1 MDIKEL
7 QSFKLGDAVKFH
19 DQLNPKLF
27 VGNRLDPAVKK
38 QLIEIAKD
46 FLQELGVEDIKVK
59 DITLSGSN
67 AAYSYTP
74 HSDLD
79 LHVLIDYNQFPN
91 NPVYKELFM
100 AKKNLYN
107 DKHDITIRGIPV
119 ELYAQDS
126 NEPFVSL
133 GQYSILNDKWIQ
145 IPTKRRANFD
155 QNATK
160 SKFGKLQD
168 FVLRALKE
176 KNVGKV
182 KQALEIIKRYRK
194 AGLTKG
200 GEFSPENLAYK
211 ALRNQG
217 AIQKL
222 FDLRDKLHSK
232 HLSIENMY
240 ANINEATDKP
250 IIYFDMDGVLADF
263 NGGYEKLFGK
273 QPGDSARDDPNV
285 GKLVGS
291 DFFSKLDKLPY
302 ADELI
307 KTSVKLFGGYSIC
320 SSPLRGDHKNSELN
334 KRLWIQQH
342 LNPQPDNIVI
352 TGKKDSYAKGKNV
365 LIDDKPKNIIPWRER
380 GGIGILYNAYTD
392 DPNSVIEQ
400 LKQIAGVV
408 DEDIPVTPGPTQKQR
423 TAAISKT
430 QPKLGSGYFGKVYD
444 QPEGELGIGT
454 AKKISRF
461 DQDKPTLD
469 GYYAYINRLMS
480 LKDQNDNP
488 YLPQVYNANIVKPKR
503 GAPYFELDMEKLT
516 PWKDLEEDELLT
528 IFSRALDVQLNSV
541 EEFRQLVGRKG
552 VPYKDII
559 IEELLRYM
567 TKTLKDPNYKDIKG
581 NSIKDPQLIE
591 AINIIRYLEK
601 TGYGEDLHGGNI
613 MVRRT
618 KYGPQLVLTDPLSFG
633 SQAKM
638 DQVEQG
644 KIRVNT
650 VGVTVPPDYFV
661 YVYDKFNNNAVEIVK
676 MYGSSDEIKKEVRQK
691 YDPYWYDVEIIAND
705 RKLDAPAQPP
715 KPKKVDTGNDWI
727 PVTKTTQ
734 KQARNKQ
741 HSPKKYV
748 VYDQPHDAP
757 PWKTKKMLGDVV
769 ASSENEALRLA
780 RQKFQNIPPH
790 KISVMIDL
798 LGTDFDKKL
807 DEEDD
812 YSIEAREIDKK
823 LKAAGYKKIGAGAE
837 AAVYIRD
844 QGSVIKILMPDL
856 EDMKDLNKDFY
867 NAEKTF
873 IKFYNFVKQNKGN
886 PFLPKFIPI
895 QGKDYARFKIGD
907 RTFLQISMEQLYPY
921 KKNSLEEA
929 IIWAF
934 SEFAAS
940 QTPWSEVEDHM
951 GDPETFEYFGDN
963 PQQYYFMAKHT
974 APKKF
979 AKAWQTIAM
988 TDKNK
993 LNYYHLLYETMA
1005 ALYKYG
1011 RKNNIGWD
1019 LHTENVMRR
1028 KDGTLVITD
1037 PFYGFINNKLN
1048 EVKALE
1054 DYDPN
1059 GPPPGPEFKPTMP
1072 AGTVRVDVSDVY
1084 DWYKLGQHI
1093 SNMKGLGRHDFGK
1106 GPPSTIM
1113 AFGSEPEEHRYIQD
1127 LEKTGLTTTDI
1138 DPIDKNQ
1145 PKGMKRQKTDPTYNV
1160 NEAFDQP
1167 YKLKWYP
1174 GDWDEVTAYA
1184 DMPDGDDLT
1193 IIFNNDENEEGEEAW
1208 SVEFYRNNSQEIT
1221 GEGDAQRIFA
1231 TVLSAIQTFIKK
1243 YKPNRI
1249 IFSASKEVE
1258 PGQKIQSRANLYDRL
1273 VQRYAKALGYKA
1285 FRADAGNKV
1294 HYELSKIN
1302 KGVVEGSGNN
1312 NVIAQKIF
1320 FARSKIAPKAWS
1332 YDHVG
1337 FITKDGKQIQMSGH
1351 KGNDVYITNDVTDDP
1366 EFPQQQIKVVSLPK
1380 PVNVPTTNSVGAE
1393 NCGTF
1398 VANVLQANGFKGFD
1412 TEKLYRVFKKP
1423 KQQGVAEGEMRDLD
1437 IDFQDQQW
1445 DAIVGY
1451 VIAGLKKNMDIGTM
1465 ELNLYKWGGKEMFDV
1480 DQELEDRGFRDVADL
1495 AKHIK
1500 DNNYKYVPPTDF
1512 GLGDLSNG
1520 LSEASGYIPSE
1531 KEKNDPRY
1539 KTALTVDVKP
1549 DSIKKNAKSFG
1560 FKVSRAGIPPLLRP

>member
-1 MDIKEL
+1 M
-7 QSFKLGDAVKFH
+7 
-19 DQLNPKLF
+19 
-27 VGNRLDPAVKK
+27 
-38 QLIEIAKD
+38 
-46 FLQELGVEDIKVK
+46 
-59 DITLSGSN
+59 
-67 AAYSYTP
+67 
-74 HSDLD
+74 
-79 LHVLIDYNQFPN
+79 
-91 NPVYKELFM
+91 
-100 AKKNLYN
+100 
-107 DKHDITIRGIPV
+107 
-119 ELYAQDS
+119 
-126 NEPFVSL
+126 
-133 GQYSILNDKWIQ
+133 
-145 IPTKRRANFD
+145 
-155 QNATK
+155 
-160 SKFGKLQD
+160 
-168 FVLRALKE
+168 
-176 KNVGKV
+176 
-182 KQALEIIKRYRK
+182 
-194 AGLTKG
+194 
-200 GEFSPENLAYK
+200 
-211 ALRNQG
+211 
-217 AIQKL
+217 
-222 FDLRDKLHSK
+222 
-232 HLSIENMY
+232 
-240 ANINEATDKP
+240 
-250 IIYFDMDGVLADF
+250 
-263 NGGYEKLFGK
+263 
-273 QPGDSARDDPNV
+273 
-285 GKLVGS
+285 
-291 DFFSKLDKLPY
+291 
-302 ADELI
+302 
-307 KTSVKLFGGYSIC
+307 
-320 SSPLRGDHKNSELN
+320 
-334 KRLWIQQH
+334 
-342 LNPQPDNIVI
+342 
-352 TGKKDSYAKGKNV
+352 
-365 LIDDKPKNIIPWRER
+365 
-380 GGIGILYNAYTD
+380 
-392 DPNSVIEQ
+392 
-400 LKQIAGVV
+400 
-408 DEDIPVTPGPTQKQR
+408 
-423 TAAISKT
+423 
-430 QPKLGSGYFGKVYD
+430 
-444 QPEGELGIGT
+444 
-454 AKKISRF
+454 
-461 DQDKPTLD
+461 
-469 GYYAYINRLMS
+469 
-480 LKDQNDNP
+480 
-488 YLPQVYNANIVKPKR
+488 
-503 GAPYFELDMEKLT
+503 
-516 PWKDLEEDELLT
+516 
-528 IFSRALDVQLNSV
+528 
-541 EEFRQLVGRKG
+541 
-552 VPYKDII
+552 
-559 IEELLRYM
+559 
-567 TKTLKDPNYKDIKG
+567 
-581 NSIKDPQLIE
+581 
-591 AINIIRYLEK
+591 
-601 TGYGEDLHGGNI
+601 
-613 MVRRT
+613 
-618 KYGPQLVLTDPLSFG
+618 
-633 SQAKM
+633 
-638 DQVEQG
+638 
-644 KIRVNT
+644 
-650 VGVTVPPDYFV
+650 
-661 YVYDKFNNNAVEIVK
+661 
-676 MYGSSDEIKKEVRQK
+676 
-691 YDPYWYDVEIIAND
+691 
-705 RKLDAPAQPP
+705 
-715 KPKKVDTGNDWI
+715 
-727 PVTKTTQ
+727 
-734 KQARNKQ
+734 
-741 HSPKKYV
+741 
-748 VYDQPHDAP
+748 
-757 PWKTKKMLGDVV
+757 
-769 ASSENEALRLA
+769 
-780 RQKFQNIPPH
+780 
-790 KISVMIDL
+790 
-798 LGTDFDKKL
+798 
-807 DEEDD
+807 
-812 YSIEAREIDKK
+812 
-823 LKAAGYKKIGAGAE
+823 
-837 AAVYIRD
+837 
-844 QGSVIKILMPDL
+844 
-856 EDMKDLNKDFY
+856 
-867 NAEKTF
+867 
-873 IKFYNFVKQNKGN
+873 
-886 PFLPKFIPI
+886 
-895 QGKDYARFKIGD
+895 
-907 RTFLQISMEQLYPY
+907 
-921 KKNSLEEA
+921 
-929 IIWAF
+929 
-934 SEFAAS
+934 
-940 QTPWSEVEDHM
+940 PWSEVEDNM
-951 GDPETFEYFGDN
+951 GNPETFEYFGDN

-1093 SNMKGLGRHDFGK
+1093 SNMKGLGKHDFGQ

-1167 YKLKWYP
+1167 YNLKWYP

-1231 TVLSAIQTFIKK
+1231 TVLSAIQTFVKK

-1294 HYELSKIN
+1294 HYELSRIN

-1337 FITKDGKQIQMSGH
+1337 FITQDGKQIQMSGH

-1423 KQQGVAEGEMRDLD
+1423 KQQGVAEGAMRDLD
-1437 IDFQDQQW
+1437 MDFQDQQW

-1512 GLGDLSNG
+1512 GLGDLSKG

-1549 DSIKKNAKSFG
+1549 DSIKKNAKAFG

>member
-107 DKHDITIRGIPV
+107 DSHDITIRGIPV

-145 IPTKRRANFD
+145 IPSKRRANFD

-176 KNVGKV
+176 KNVSKV
-182 KQALEIIKRYRK
+182 KQALDIIKRYRK

-307 KTSVKLFGGYSIC
+307 KTAVKLFGGYSIC

-342 LNPQPDNIVI
+342 LDPQPDNIVI

-365 LIDDKPKNIIPWRER
+365 LIDDKPKNIIPWRDR

-392 DPNSVIEQ
+392 DPNTVIQ
-400 LKQIAGVV
+400 KLKQIAGVV

-488 YLPQVYNANIVKPKR
+488 YLPQVYNANVVKPKR

-516 PWKDLEEDELLT
+516 PWQDLEEDELLT
-528 IFSRALDVQLNSV
+528 MFSKALDVEINSL
-541 EEFRQLVGRKG
+541 EQFRQLVGRKSI
-552 VPYKDII
+552 PYKDII
-559 IEELLRYM
+559 MTELLRYM
-567 TKTLKDPNYKDIKG
+567 TKTLSDPNYKDIKG

-601 TGYGEDLHGGNI
+601 TGYGEDLHAGNI

-638 DQVEQG
+638 DKVEQG
-644 KIRVNT
+644 KIRINT
-650 VGVTVPPDYFV
+650 IGVTVPPDYFV

-676 MYGSSDEIKKEVRQK
+676 MYGSSEEIKKEVRQQ

-705 RKLDAPAQPP
+705 RKLDNPAQPP
-715 KPKKVDTGNDWI
+715 KPRKSTGNDWV

-769 ASSENEALRLA
+769 ATSENEALRLA
-780 RQKFQNIPPH
+780 REKFQNVPPH

-807 DEEDD
+807 DESNISNSNDYGSIEGYVVDTSKPNLANYLSSHKADPNLAQALSKNFNKIAIIKNFYVDEEHRSKGIGRQIFDRAIDDAYENGADAILLISDTSEQNQFDLTNWYKNYGFETIGMASGYPIMLLQEPLNEEDD

-963 PQQYYFMAKHT
+963 PQQYYFKAKHT
-974 APKKF
+974 APMKF

-1093 SNMKGLGRHDFGK
+1093 SNMKGLGKHDFGQ
-1106 GPPSTIM
+1106 GPPSTILS
-1113 AFGSEPEEHRYIQD
+1113 FGDEDTEHEYIQD

-1138 DPIDKNQ
+1138 DPIDPNQ

-1160 NEAFDQP
+1160 NEAFDNP

-1184 DMPDGDDLT
+1184 DIPDGDLT

-1243 YKPNRI
+1243 YKPNRV

-1273 VQRYAKALGYKA
+1273 VQRYARAMGYKA

-1294 HYELSKIN
+1294 HYELSKI
-1302 KGVVEGSGNN
+1302 K
-1312 NVIAQKIF
+1312 K
-1320 FARSKIAPKAWS
+1320 
-1332 YDHVG
+1332 
-1337 FITKDGKQIQMSGH
+1337 
-1351 KGNDVYITNDVTDDP
+1351 
-1366 EFPQQQIKVVSLPK
+1366 
-1380 PVNVPTTNSVGAE
+1380 SV
-1393 NCGTF
+1393 
-1398 VANVLQANGFKGFD
+1398 
-1412 TEKLYRVFKKP
+1412 
-1423 KQQGVAEGEMRDLD
+1423 
-1437 IDFQDQQW
+1437 
-1445 DAIVGY
+1445 
-1451 VIAGLKKNMDIGTM
+1451 
-1465 ELNLYKWGGKEMFDV
+1465 
-1480 DQELEDRGFRDVADL
+1480 
-1495 AKHIK
+1495 
-1500 DNNYKYVPPTDF
+1500 
-1512 GLGDLSNG
+1512 
-1520 LSEASGYIPSE
+1520 SEASGYIPSE
-1531 KEKNDPRY
+1531 KEKNDPRF